1 VNKAAGSIQPGKLAD
16 MRADD
21 PTEADALEGLV
32 RRLTEFCRSRKRA
45 YFLTATNDSTLSRQV
60 NALQH
65 LRFAHALY
73 ESETVPDRRSQRFNG
88 WLLDVAELSASRATV
103 GMNFMGWQDR
113 EARRN
118 RRLIFTDSPEDEVAS
133 PPDEEVTSVQSG
145 ESQPDMLFSL
155 PEKPDATP

>member
-1 VNKAAGSIQPGKLAD
+1 
-16 MRADD
+16 
-21 PTEADALEGLV
+21 
-32 RRLTEFCRSRKRA
+32 
-45 YFLTATNDSTLSRQV
+45 
-60 NALQH
+60 
-65 LRFAHALY
+65 
-73 ESETVPDRRSQRFNG
+73 
-88 WLLDVAELSASRATV
+88 
-103 GMNFMGWQDR
+103 MNFMGWQDR